1 MMKTGMAVMMMVMSH
16 MTSVKTEGVNSV
28 QSHTD
33 HLHKVGLVG
42 WLGVDLAL
50 RLGSVEGR
58 G

>member
-1 MMKTGMAVMMMVMSH
+1 MMKTRMAVMMMVMSH
-16 MTSVKTEGVNSV
+16 TTSVKAEGVHSV
-28 QSHTD
+28 QFHTD

>member
-1 MMKTGMAVMMMVMSH
+1 MMKTGRAVMMMVMSD
-16 MTSVKTEGVNSV
+16 MTSVKTEGVHSV
-28 QSHTD
+28 QFHTD

-58 G
+58 D

>member
-16 MTSVKTEGVNSV
+16 MTSVKTEGVHSV
-28 QSHTD
+28 QS
-33 HLHKVGLVG
+33 HKVGLVG

>member
-1 MMKTGMAVMMMVMSH
+1 MMKTRMAVMMMVMSH
-16 MTSVKTEGVNSV
+16 MTSAKTEGVHSV

-33 HLHKVGLVG
+33 HLVG
-42 WLGVDLAL
+42 WLGLDLAL

>member
-1 MMKTGMAVMMMVMSH
+1 MMKTGMAVMRTVMSH
-16 MTSVKTEGVNSV
+16 MTSVKTEGVHSV
-28 QSHTD
+28 LSHTD

>member
-1 MMKTGMAVMMMVMSH
+1 MMKTGMAVMMMVMSL
-16 MTSVKTEGVNSV
+16 MTWVKTEGVHSV

>member
-1 MMKTGMAVMMMVMSH
+1 MKTGRAVMMMVMSH
-16 MTSVKTEGVNSV
+16 MTSVKTEGVHSV
-28 QSHTD
+28 QFHTD